1 MSDSIFDNALNYKAG
16 NTYKLVV
23 LISGSGS
30 NLQAI
35 IDNIETAN
43 INAKIAVVISNRA
56 DAYGL
61 ERAKKAGIEA
71 KVLDH
76 TAFDSREV
84 FDSELKQLIDS
95 YSPDL
100 IVLAGFMR
108 ILSDGFVEHYNG
120 KMINIHPS
128 LLPLYKGLHTHQ
140 RALADKQSE
149 HGASVHFVIPELDAG
164 KVIIQGIVEVKED
177 DDEKSLADRVHKI
190 EHQIYPQAVKIL
202 AEGHLKYNG
211 GELLYNDKLMLEPLK
226 ELLKTTTS

>member
-1 MSDSIFDNALNYKAG
+1 MSKNRSKSTSSNNYS
-16 NTYKLVV
+16 LVV
-23 LISGSGS
+23 IISGNGK

-35 IDNIETAN
+35 IDNIESGD
-43 INAKIAVVISNRA
+43 INAKISAVISNRA

-61 ERAKKAGIEA
+61 ERAKKSGIEA

-76 TAFDSREV
+76 TQFDSREA
-84 FDSELKQLIDS
+84 FDTELQQLINT

-108 ILSDGFVEHYNG
+108 ILSDSFVQHYTG
-120 KMINIHPS
+120 RMINIHPS

-140 RALADKQSE
+140 RALADKQPE

-164 KVIIQGIVEVKED
+164 KIIIQGVVDVKED
-177 DDEKSLADRVHKI
+177 DDEESLASRVHNI

-202 AEGHLKYNG
+202 AGGHLKYNG
-211 GELLYNDKLMLEPLK
+211 GELLYNDKPMTTPLK
-226 ELLKTTTS
+226 EQLKTTSS

>member
-1 MSDSIFDNALNYKAG
+1 MSKNRSKSTSNNNYS
-16 NTYKLVV
+16 LVV
-23 LISGSGS
+23 IISGNGN

-35 IDNIETAN
+35 IDSIESGN
-43 INAKIAVVISNRA
+43 INAKISAVISNRA

-61 ERAKKAGIEA
+61 ERAEKSGIEA
-71 KVLDH
+71 KILDH
-76 TAFDSREV
+76 TQFDSREA
-84 FDSELKQLIDS
+84 FDIELQQLIDT

-108 ILSDGFVEHYNG
+108 ILSDSFVQHYNG

-140 RALADKQSE
+140 RALTDKQSE

-164 KVIIQGIVEVKED
+164 KIIIQGIVDVKED
-177 DDEKSLADRVHKI
+177 DDDESLANRVHKI
-190 EHQIYPQAVKIL
+190 EHHIYPHAVKIL

-211 GELLYNDKLMLEPLK
+211 GELLYKDKPMEKPLR
-226 ELLKTTTS
+226 ERLQ

>member
-1 MSDSIFDNALNYKAG
+1 MSKIGSNNNF
-16 NTYKLVV
+16 KLVV
-23 LISGSGS
+23 LISGSGK

-35 IDNIETAN
+35 IDNIGTGN
-43 INAKIAVVISNRA
+43 INAKIATVISNRA

-61 ERAKKAGIEA
+61 QRDEKSGIET

-76 TAFDSREV
+76 TQYDSREA
-84 FDSELKQLIDS
+84 FDEELQTLIDN

-108 ILSDGFVEHYNG
+108 ILSDGFVKHYAG
-120 KMINIHPS
+120 KMVNIHPS

-164 KVIIQGIVEVKED
+164 KVIIQGVVDVKED
-177 DDEKSLADRVHKI
+177 DDEESLANRVHQI
-190 EHQIYPQAVKIL
+190 EHQIYPYVVKIL
-202 AEGHLKYNG
+202 AEGHLKYNN
-211 GELLYNDKLMLEPLK
+211 GELLYDGKTMEKPLR
-226 ELLKTTTS
+226 ERLQ